1 MYIAYRSPTESFGL
15 NMETTALVDYNMVTT
30 DATVR
35 NIQR

>member
-1 MYIAYRSPTESFGL
+1 
-15 NMETTALVDYNMVTT
+15 MVTT